1 MEREQGRVRRA
12 WNRAKHAAE
21 AKESQQFA
29 PSSLP
34 DFLPALLSSIDAGSI
49 TTFDESVQ
57 RMRNALPYNRALLFV
72 LVLKD
77 LRARSAPAAYRERLN
92 GLSYKEIARLASPA
106 VTTEYLA
113 LYGGNAAGALSSGGN
128 EGIGAPPFYD
138 HP

>member
-1 MEREQGRVRRA
+1 
-12 WNRAKHAAE
+12 
-21 AKESQQFA
+21 
-29 PSSLP
+29 
-34 DFLPALLSSIDAGSI
+34 
-49 TTFDESVQ
+49 
-57 RMRNALPYNRALLFV
+57 MRNALPYNRALLFV

-113 LYGGNAAGALSSGGN
+113 LYGGNAAGAFSSGGN